1 MKLLTDELRA
11 KLPPL
16 DSAEWEYQPIALA
29 RFYTPDAD
37 WVWFPTAGSPIDGDF
52 EFFGYVEGMYPEWG
66 YFRLS
71 ELENIRGK
79 KGLLVMRDLFFTP
92 KSMAEYVRW

>member
-1 MKLLTDELRA
+1 MELLTDELRA
-11 KLPPL
+11 KLPAL
-16 DSAEWEYQPIALA
+16 DGAEWQYQPVALA

-37 WVWFPTAGSPIDGDF
+37 WAWYPTAGSPIDSDF

-71 ELENIRGK
+71 ELQNIRGR
-79 KGLLVMRDLFFTP
+79 KGLPVLRDLAFTP
-92 KSMAEYVRW
+92 KSMEAYLRW